1 MLMDDDTK
9 IREVINISVE
19 DMLERMKSLSPEDR
33 FQLFMEV
40 GEWIFN
46 DFDIDDELIFPSELL
61 KDESR

>member
-1 MLMDDDTK
+1 MDDVTK

>member
-1 MLMDDDTK
+1 MDDATK

-19 DMLERMKSLSPEDR
+19 DMLERMKYLSPEDR

>member
-1 MLMDDDTK
+1 MLIDDDTK

-19 DMLERMKSLSPEDR
+19 DMLERMKYLSPEDR

-46 DFDIDDELIFPSELL
+46 DFDIDDELIIPSELL

>member
-1 MLMDDDTK
+1 MDDATK

-33 FQLFMEV
+33 VQLFMEV

-46 DFDIDDELIFPSELL
+46 DFDIDDELIIPSELL

>member
-1 MLMDDDTK
+1 MDDATK

-46 DFDIDDELIFPSELL
+46 DFDIDDELIIPSELL

>member
-46 DFDIDDELIFPSELL
+46 DFDIDDELIIPSELL

>member
-1 MLMDDDTK
+1 MDDDTK

-46 DFDIDDELIFPSELL
+46 DFDIDDELIIPSELL

>member
-1 MLMDDDTK
+1 MDDATK

>member
-1 MLMDDDTK
+1 MDDDTK

>member
-19 DMLERMKSLSPEDR
+19 DMLERMKYLSPEDR

>member
-1 MLMDDDTK
+1 MDDATK

-46 DFDIDDELIFPSELL
+46 EFDIDDELIFPSELL

>member
-1 MLMDDDTK
+1 MDDDTK

-19 DMLERMKSLSPEDR
+19 DMLERMKYLSPEDR

>member
-1 MLMDDDTK
+1 MLMDDATK